1 MHYGMQVVVERT
13 KDAAIASP
21 MRFYLICERRD
32 DGGLRV
38 TCPEV
43 PGLVLS
49 HADPEAVMRD
59 VISAI
64 DALERH
70 NGKRRGAKT

>member
-1 MHYGMQVVVERT
+1 MYTHDTTGMDGKPTGRVVPDDEPR
-13 KDAAIASP
+13 SP
-21 MRFYLICERRD
+21 DRFYLICERRD

-49 HADPEAVMRD
+49 HKDPHAVMRD
-59 VISAI
+59 VMTAVDVIT
-64 DALERH
+64 RH
-70 NGKRRGAKT
+70 NKR